1 MINQDDEYLLD
12 FISEQVLRLGLNG
25 AFIVPLVLVAF
36 FNTPT
41 YVVWMISNFV
51 QMMEL
56 LSYLQI
62 TLPGNVI

>member
-1 MINQDDEYLLD
+1 LLN
-12 FISEQVLRLGLNG
+12 FISEKVLGLGLNG
-25 AFIVPLVLVAF
+25 ALFVPLVLVAF

-56 LSYLQI
+56 LSYMQI